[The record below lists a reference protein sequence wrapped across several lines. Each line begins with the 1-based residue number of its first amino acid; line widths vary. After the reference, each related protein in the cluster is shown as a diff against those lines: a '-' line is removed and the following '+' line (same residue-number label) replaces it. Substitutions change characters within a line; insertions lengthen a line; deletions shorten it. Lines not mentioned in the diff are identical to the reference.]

1 MKDSSGE
8 SILVFG
14 KMQKVLFILCGG
26 GWGISMGIQVSLG
39 ILLNEIYNEWGIT
52 YIEQSLIPIC
62 TMIGVFIGSYF
73 WGILADKYGRKIAFN
88 KVLLFIVLGIGIG
101 VFSPNVWML
110 AGSYLITGF
119 GIGGSFTVDGN
130 VFLEY
135 CPLEKQYLLTGISV
149 LSAVGASIPAAL
161 ALAFNS
167 VSDFY
172 RWRFIQGALGVI
184 ALLLSLP
191 RFCIKETPTFLI
203 SRHKL
208 TLALELISD
217 INPPLSSNENLR
229 ERIQSASPKHNAK
242 EKSSKQQ
249 LLALTR
255 KPVVKYTVLY
265 IFIWFGTAFTF
276 NGLANFL
283 PVILTRAGFG
293 QTNIDLY
300 TMMLYQQLGNI

>member
-14 KMQKVLFILCGG
+14 KMQKVLFMLCGG

-73 WGILADKYGRKIAFN
+73 WGILADKYGRAIAFN

-203 SRHKL
+203 S
-208 TLALELISD
+208 D
-217 INPPLSSNENLR
+217 INPPSTPKDNLR
-229 ERIQSASPKHNAK
+229 ERILSASPKHNAK

-283 PVILTRAGFG
+283 PVILTRSGFG
-293 QTNIDLY
+293 QTNTDLY